1 MKRTVIS
8 MLHQAAKNRP
18 NFVYL
23 AEKGNI
29 GWNEFSFSKAD
40 EESDFLAAALL
51 NLDIK
56 FGDNLAIVSEGRVG
70 WVIGEFALLKVRAS
84 AVPLSVKLL
93 PEEILFRLNHSQS
106 KAIFVSRNNFE
117 KVAQIYERIE
127 APDFKLIYF
136 DADKDWVKSACDK
149 HKLNADSV
157 IFYDDL
163 LANGR
168 KLHEK
173 VKEKLSLLENE
184 IQEDDVVTISY
195 TSGTTGNPKGI
206 MLTHLNYYSNS
217 QDANEFFKMKA
228 GMKTLIILPLDH
240 SFAHTVGIY
249 ISLLVPISMYFLDA
263 RGGAMHALKNIPIN
277 LKEVKPSFLLTVPAL
292 SGNFMNK
299 MIEGVNAKG
308 GFIAWLFNKGLSN
321 GMIINGDGYKKA
333 PFLIQAWKAFPY
345 LLAKALIFPKLRD
358 IFGGEMQFAVGG
370 GALLDIKQ
378 QKFFYTIGIP
388 IYQGY
393 GLTEATPIISANAP
407 HIHKLGT
414 SGWLM
419 PNQDVKIM
427 DDGKVL
433 SQGQKGEI
441 VLRGLNVMKGYYKN
455 EKATA
460 ETIKDGA
467 LYTGDM
473 AYFDKDG
480 FFVVTGRAKALL
492 ISQNGEKYSPE
503 EIEEAIINTSP
514 FVFQAMLY
522 NDHSPF
528 TTAVITLDEA
538 YTKSFVS
545 KNGIKSS
552 EELLSQIEKS
562 VNAFKQEKDY
572 KAKFPEIW
580 TPSAFVIADEIFTED
595 NKMVNSTM
603 KMVRYKVTEMY
614 LDNLNEIYQKSLKN
628 NSAHNLKVLAKY
640 F

>member
-8 MLHQAAKNRP
+8 MLHQAAKNNP
-18 NFVYL
+18 NFIYL
-23 AEKGNI
+23 AEKGNN
-29 GWNEFSFSKAD
+29 GWLELNFAQAD

-51 NLDIK
+51 HLDIK
-56 FGDNLAIVSEGRVG
+56 HGDNLAIVSEGRVG
-70 WVIGEFALLKVRAS
+70 WVIGEYAILKVRAS

-93 PEEILFRLNHSQS
+93 PEEILFRLNHSES

-117 KVAQIYERIE
+117 KVAQIYTRIE
-127 APDFKLIYF
+127 TPNFKLIYF
-136 DADKDWVKSACDK
+136 DEDREWVKTCLAK
-149 HKLNADSV
+149 YQLAENVV
-157 IFYDDL
+157 IYYQDL
-163 LANGR
+163 LLDGKANFAQR
-168 KLHEK
+168 
-173 VKEKLSLLENE
+173 KEKLQQLEIE

-217 QDANEFFKMKA
+217 HDANEFFQMKS

-249 ISLLVPISMYFLDA
+249 ISLLVPISMYFLDS

-308 GFIAWLFNKGLSN
+308 GFIAWLFNKGLKN
-321 GMIINGDGYKKA
+321 GMLINGDGFKKA
-333 PFLIQAWKAFPY
+333 SLPVRIWKAFPY

-358 IFGGEMQFAVGG
+358 IFGGEMEFAVGG

-407 HIHKLGT
+407 HKHKLGT

-427 DDGKVL
+427 DDGKEL
-433 SQGQKGEI
+433 PQGQKGEI

-473 AYFDKDG
+473 AYFDQDG

-492 ISQNGEKYSPE
+492 ISQSGEKYSPE
-503 EIEEAIINTSP
+503 EIEEAMINTSP

-538 YTKSFVS
+538 YTKSFIS
-545 KNGIKSS
+545 KNNISS
-552 EELLSQIEKS
+552 ADELLKEIEKS

-580 TPSAFVIADEIFTED
+580 TPSVFVIANEIFTED

-603 KMVRYKVTEMY
+603 KMVRYKVTETY
-614 LDNLNEIYQKSLKN
+614 LDNLNEIYQKGLKN
-628 NSAHNLKVLAKY
+628 NSPHNLKVLQK
-640 F
+640 FF

>member
-18 NFVYL
+18 DFVYL
-23 AEKGNI
+23 AEKTNN
-29 GWNEFSFSKAD
+29 GWLEFTFSQAD
-40 EESDFLAAALL
+40 QESDFLAAALL

-70 WVIGEFALLKVRAS
+70 WVIGEFAILKVRAS

-106 KAIFVSRNNFE
+106 KAMFVSRNNFE
-117 KVAQIYERIE
+117 KVAQIYSRIE

-136 DADKDWVKSACDK
+136 DSDKEWVFAACEK
-149 HKLNADSV
+149 HKVNSNNV

-163 LANGR
+163 LDEGKKTYA
-168 KLHEK
+168 H
-173 VKEKLSLLENE
+173 VKDRLILLESQ

-217 QDANEFFKMKA
+217 HDSNDFFKMKA
-228 GMKTLIILPLDH
+228 GMRTLIILPLDH

-277 LKEVKPSFLLTVPAL
+277 LKEVKPTLLLTVPAL

-308 GFIAWLFNKGLSN
+308 GFIAWLFNKGLTN

-333 PFLIQAWKAFPY
+333 PILIRVWKALPY
-345 LLAKALIFPKLRD
+345 LLAKALIFPKLKD
-358 IFGGEMQFAVGG
+358 IFGGELEFAVGG

-388 IYQGY
+388 LYQGY

-407 HIHKLGT
+407 HKHKLGT

-433 SQGQKGEI
+433 PQGQKGEI

-467 LYTGDM
+467 LFTGDM

-492 ISQNGEKYSPE
+492 ISQSGEKYSPE

-528 TTAVITLDEA
+528 TTAVIALDEA
-538 YTKSFVS
+538 YTKSFIS
-545 KNGIKSS
+545 KNSIKTP
-552 EELLSQIEKS
+552 EELLTEIEKS

-580 TPSAFVIADEIFTED
+580 TPSAFVIANEIFTED
-595 NKMVNSTM
+595 NKMMNSTM
-603 KMVRYKVTEMY
+603 KMVRYKVTETY

-628 NSAHNLKVLAKY
+628 NSHHNLSLLGKY